1 MMSIPMDM
9 RSLPNWVCW
18 RYGERKNQR
27 TGEVKKTKLPY
38 QPGGGSAKANDPS
51 TWCSFDTARAASGFD
66 GIGFVFD
73 GQYFGVDL
81 DHVVGED
88 GSVAPEAEEI
98 VRRMD
103 SYTEYSPSGRGLHIF
118 CRGTIPGGAGR
129 RMHRPGA
136 IEVEV
141 YNQARYFTVTGKPYG
156 SVRPLRDASGEARW
170 LLDTYFSG
178 GKAAAEIG
186 PSGPMSD
193 SQCLHWPSEPS
204 ARPCAVTRATEEKA
218 QPPAPS
224 EAPADGLDDAA
235 LLQRIQRS
243 RQGEKFQQLW
253 SGDASAYGGDVS
265 SADMALCSMLAFWTG
280 RDVARMDR
288 LFRQSGLYREK
299 WDERRGLETYGEM
312 TLRKAID
319 STEHA
324 LGDEEPVFQRFT
336 EAYREERSY
345 EVSHGRT
352 YSLVETQNGVERK
365 LLADFAALPVE
376 AVLRDDGAESSQEF
390 TVEGISSMGRA
401 LPPITVAAAKF
412 GSMAWALEGWGL
424 DANIQPGQSVREKLR
439 HAIQSVGRRTAV
451 SRTVYTHT
459 GWRRIGGGWA
469 YLYHGGAVGAEHV
482 SVELEGALGA
492 YALGDEN
499 GDVRASL
506 RLMDVLPLRVAI
518 PLLGQV
524 YLAPLCE
531 FLTQAGCTP
540 MHTLFLAGT
549 SGAKKTTAASL
560 ALAHFGRAF
569 KYDHVPASFRDTA
582 NALRRKAFLTKDM
595 PLLIDDLHPTA
606 DRREHSRMDEA
617 AQAMARAWGDRSERG
632 RMTASLS
639 LHTAQP
645 PRGVGIMTGEDLPD
659 IGESGLAR
667 FFLVDVKPGDVRIT
681 QALGALQRD
690 AAEGR
695 LAAAM
700 RGYIQ
705 WLQPQADALPEL
717 LRGDF
722 EDLRDKVRKRLTGV
736 HDRQP
741 GAIASMLLGIRM
753 MLNWGADTGVLSA
766 QEVSAL
772 NAQALDTL
780 VDIADAQRQVAQ
792 QESPVRLFLETLNEL
807 AVTGRV
813 RISAVTE
820 DAAWLPST
828 LDADPVGYMDST
840 YLYLLPT
847 VAYGAVN
854 REMQSTG
861 RVLPVSQSTMWKRGM
876 EQGYVQEHAGGTP
889 SKTKSLLGRSVR
901 VVWFRLDRL
910 REMGLF
916 TREEEPADAPAL

>member
-1 MMSIPMDM
+1 MMHHIPMDLQA
-9 RSLPNWVCW
+9 LPNWVCW
-18 RYGERKNQR
+18 RYVDRPDKR
-27 TGEVKKTKLPY
+27 TGEIRRAKMPF
-38 QPGGGSAKANDPS
+38 QPNGHAARANDHS
-51 TWCSFDTARAASGFD
+51 TWCSFDRAREAQGFD
-66 GIGFVFD
+66 GIGFMFD

-81 DHVVGED
+81 DHVVDENGT
-88 GSVAPEAEEI
+88 VAPEAEEI

-129 RMHRPGA
+129 RRHRPGA

-141 YNQARYFTVTGKPYG
+141 YNQARYFTVTGRPYG
-156 SVRPLRDASGEARW
+156 DPRPLRDASQEARW

-178 GKAAAEIG
+178 GKAAAE
-186 PSGPMSD
+186 
-193 SQCLHWPSEPS
+193 
-204 ARPCAVTRATEEKA
+204 KA
-218 QPPAPS
+218 QPPATSDDPVD
-224 EAPADGLDDAA
+224 ELADAA
-235 LLQRIQRS
+235 LLQQIKHS
-243 RQGEKFQQLW
+243 KQGEKFQQLW
-253 SGDASAYGGDVS
+253 AGDTSAYGGDSS
-265 SADMALCSMLAFWTG
+265 SADMALCSILAFWTG

-288 LFRQSGLYREK
+288 LFRKSGLYRDK
-299 WDERRGLETYGEM
+299 WDERRGQQTYGEM

-319 STEHA
+319 SAEHA
-324 LGDEEPVFQRFT
+324 LGDEDTAFQRFT
-336 EAYREERSY
+336 EAYREEFSY

-352 YSLVETQNGVERK
+352 YSLVQTQNGVEKR
-365 LLADFAALPVE
+365 LLADFVALPTE
-376 AVLRDDGAESSQEF
+376 AVLRDDGAERSQEF
-390 TVEGISSMGRA
+390 TVEGISSLGRV

-412 GSMAWALEGWGL
+412 GSMTWALEGWGL
-424 DANIQPGQSVREKLR
+424 EANIQPGPSVKEKLR
-439 HAIQSVGRRTAV
+439 YAIQSVGRRTAV

-459 GWRRIGGGWA
+459 GWRKIGGVWA
-469 YLYHGGAVGAEHV
+469 YLYHGGAVGVEHV
-482 SVELEGALGA
+482 SVELDGVLGA
-492 YALGDEN
+492 YALGERN
-499 GDVRASL
+499 GNLRSSL
-506 RLMDVLPLRVAI
+506 RLMDVLPPGVAI

-531 FLTQAGCTP
+531 FLIQAGCTP

-617 AQAMARAWGDRSERG
+617 AQTMARAWGDRSERG
-632 RMTASLS
+632 RMDANLS
-639 LHTAQP
+639 LRTAQP

-681 QALGALQRD
+681 QALTALQRD

-695 LAAAM
+695 LTAAM

-722 EDLRDKVRKRLTGV
+722 EDLRDKVRSRLTGV

-753 MLNWGADTGVLSA
+753 MLHWGADTGVLSA

-780 VDIADAQRQVAQ
+780 VDMADTQQQVAQ

-861 RVLPVSQSTMWKRGM
+861 RVLPVSKSTMWKRGM
-876 EQGYVQEHAGGTP
+876 EQGCVQEHAGGAATR
-889 SKTKSLLGRSVR
+889 TKSLLGRSVR

-916 TREEEPADAPAL
+916 RQDDGQQDEAI

>member
-66 GIGFVFD
+66 GIGFMFD

-88 GSVAPEAEEI
+88 GTVAPEAEEI

-118 CRGTIPGGAGR
+118 CRGTIPSVTGR
-129 RMHRPGA
+129 RRHKPGA

-141 YNQARYFTVTGKPYG
+141 YNQARYFTVTGRPYG
-156 SVRPLRDASGEARW
+156 DPRPLRDASKEARW
-170 LLDTYFSG
+170 LLDTFFPG
-178 GKAAAEIG
+178 GKEKPPAE
-186 PSGPMSD
+186 
-193 SQCLHWPSEPS
+193 
-204 ARPCAVTRATEEKA
+204 K

-224 EAPADGLDDAA
+224 EAPADDLDDAA
-235 LLQRIQRS
+235 LLQQIQRS
-243 RQGEKFQQLW
+243 KQGEKFRLLW
-253 SGDASAYGGDVS
+253 SGDASAYGGDAS
-265 SADMALCSMLAFWTG
+265 SADMALCSMLAFWTR
-280 RDVARMDR
+280 RDQARMDR

-324 LGDEEPVFQRFT
+324 LGDEDPAFRRFE
-336 EAYREERSY
+336 EAYQEEYSY
-345 EVSHGRT
+345 AVRHGRT
-352 YSLVETQNGVERK
+352 YSLVETQNGVEQRK
-365 LLADFAALPVE
+365 LADFAAIPTE
-376 AVLRDDGAESSQEF
+376 AILRDDGAECTQEF
-390 TVEGISSMGRA
+390 TVEGISSTGRA

-506 RLMDVLPLRVAI
+506 RLMEVLPPRVAI

-876 EQGYVQEHAGGTP
+876 EQGCVQEHAGGAAT
-889 SKTKSLLGRSVR
+889 KTKSLLGRSVR

-916 TREEEPADAPAL
+916 TRGEEPADAPAL